1 MSHTEVFVLRNLNIK
16 LGMSW
21 NAVWDSS
28 EPGISPTFPSL
39 ELPRESEHAPR
50 VDVSSL
56 SEKLPLA

>member
-1 MSHTEVFVLRNLNIK
+1 MLSGTPQSLEFLRP
-16 LGMSW
+16 S
-21 NAVWDSS
+21 
-28 EPGISPTFPSL
+28 PSL